1 MNMRIITD
9 TEWNR
14 LVDLTGG
21 NNAKMHWEKMFSW
34 VNDSKN
40 RYNMMALYRAVRG
53 YYPARYW
60 SSSTATNRDVA
71 VGFRP
76 AIEGLDPD
84 ILTSDIKDG
93 DSMVIGTLY
102 MGGTPVKIPTNP
114 TYGGDIQA
122 YIPGTHLRMEAPLD
136 DPAYQVTGIRDGDK
150 VYVDRTLLNMISYED
165 IEPAIT
171 PEDQILFHRLIKA
184 QQAIRQAQEQSQDIV
199 AELVNLGYKEEEIE
213 KRLVSE

>member
-1 MNMRIITD
+1 MKMRIPTNKEYD
-9 TEWNR
+9 K
-14 LVDLTGG
+14 LVKVTGG
-21 NNAKMHWEKMFSW
+21 ADEKMHWVDMFSL
-34 VNDSKN
+34 VNDAEDE
-40 RYNMMALYRAVRG
+40 YNIPASTRAVRG
-53 YYPARYW
+53 CHSARYW
-60 SSSTATNRDVA
+60 GNYHATNRYVR

-165 IEPAIT
+165 IEYAIT